1 MIANVC
7 QNFNAKWQL
16 PFSPHVCHQC
26 SDAVPECYTIHSG
39 LWTTDCWWKPRRQN
53 VLSSLWTLD
62 SGRKFEPPYYYSP
75 LHFQCLAK
83 GSGAQAFKT
92 TFLQTLF
99 GNLWRRVIKWWNA
112 WSAEELALTPPWAS
126 KRKLCQFLHQ
136 LATLL
141 LGQLLTFIGRI
152 KTAPQ
157 AASNTTHPKLH
168 TSTEGLK
175 AFWRL
180 AIRPSNCHS
189 SGGLYQLVTYCSKR
203 GSDCKELVAGCHL
216 SAIPKSHT
224 FKQFNSAHQRML
236 EGFMSKCKRPAF
248 LCKTR
253 RAHSSWETKA
263 LSGFGASDPFSEITL
278 AKLEPPK
285 DNDIHGHGSAEGLAA
300 RRMGNHWLSQALRD
314 AKDFNRSA
322 SYSAPSVA
330 WLPLKTFTAHGCPC
344 GVAARKTLP

>member
-1 MIANVC
+1 M
-7 QNFNAKWQL
+7 FFL
-16 PFSPHVCHQC
+16 
-26 SDAVPECYTIHSG
+26 HSG
-39 LWTTDCWWKPRRQN
+39 LWTLDESPNPVQN
-53 VLSSLWTLD
+53 NY
-62 SGRKFEPPYYYSP
+62 YYYSLP

-83 GSGAQAFKT
+83 GSGAHALKT
-92 TFLQTLF
+92 TFLQRLF
-99 GNLWRRVIKWWNA
+99 DNLWRRDMKWLY
-112 WSAEELALTPPWAS
+112 SQDLGLALPWAS
-126 KRKLCQFLHQ
+126 KRKLGQFLHQ
-136 LATLL
+136 LAMVL
-141 LGQLLTFIGRI
+141 LGQLLPFIGRI

-168 TSTEGLK
+168 TSTEGVK

-180 AIRPSNCHS
+180 AIRPSNSHS

-203 GSDCKELVAGCHL
+203 GSEFNKPLADCHL

-248 LCKTR
+248 LCNTR

-263 LSGFGASDPFSEITL
+263 WRCFGASGPLSEITL
-278 AKLEPPK
+278 AKLGPPK
-285 DNDIHGHGSAEGLAA
+285 DDDIHGHGSALGLAA
-300 RRMGNHWLSQALRD
+300 RRRGNHWLSQALRD
-314 AKDFNRSA
+314 AKDCNRSA
-322 SYSAPSVA
+322 SYCAPSAA